1 MFSAGLHNITVYG
14 HEGCCDGAMDVRYAK
29 NGETSYHS
37 MNDFESV
44 APAALETTYS
54 YDELRARCD
63 EDGDGAVDFCEM
75 EMCIIAAE
83 NA

>member
-1 MFSAGLHNITVYG
+1 
-14 HEGCCDGAMDVRYAK
+14 MDVRYAK

-44 APAALETTYS
+44 APAALVTTYS

-63 EDGDGAVDFCEM
+63 ENDDGAVDFCEM
-75 EMCIIAAE
+75 EMCIIAGLVRGWRGTASAMIYYFCWLLE
-83 NA
+83 